1 MMAASPYQVTGS
13 ITFPPDTGAPVI
25 APTASGSGQFTSRSD
40 GILNL
45 TGSGTQ
51 VVPIGTIPSA
61 GAKILQIE
69 VDPDTNPSSR
79 TPILVKFNGNSDGVE
94 ISPGG
99 SLQVHN
105 PKPVAGTASLSISY
119 TSDNVV
125 RFWLLGD

>member
-1 MMAASPYQVTGS
+1 MATTPYQLTASVT
-13 ITFPPDTGAPVI
+13 FAPDTGAPVI

-51 VVPIGTIPSA
+51 VVPLGTIPSA
-61 GAKILQIE
+61 GAKVLQIE

-79 TPILVKFNGNSDGVE
+79 TPIIVKFNGAGTGVE
-94 ISPGG
+94 VAPGG
-99 SLQVHN
+99 SVQIHN
-105 PKPVAGTASLSISY
+105 PKPVAGTASLSIDY